1 MATMKHRILWAG
13 VVIALW
19 AIASSP
25 ASAQQTVRVGV
36 ATIGAPFSFHDDAT
50 NRDQGLMVDLI
61 NEIGKTANLKL
72 QLQPTTFASILQ
84 ALITSKIDVI
94 AATLPVI
101 PQLKMQIGYS
111 QTVYTDFDAL
121 IVAKS
126 DSTQYATYDDLKGKV
141 LGLQKG
147 IVPLTNL
154 HTDLYPKIRIYDGG
168 PDVMRAL
175 VAGDVDVGV
184 ANRSIAGYQ
193 LMIGAFPTLQ
203 LVPSF
208 KPTTFGDI
216 AFGLRKDDARLTGIV
231 DDALGKVRAAGTLK
245 TILEKWGVQ

>member
-1 MATMKHRILWAG
+1 
-13 VVIALW
+13 
-19 AIASSP
+19 
-25 ASAQQTVRVGV
+25 
-36 ATIGAPFSFHDDAT
+36 
-50 NRDQGLMVDLI
+50 
-61 NEIGKTANLKL
+61 
-72 QLQPTTFASILQ
+72 
-84 ALITSKIDVI
+84 
-94 AATLPVI
+94 
-101 PQLKMQIGYS
+101 MQIGYS
-111 QTVYTDFDAL
+111 QTVYTDYDAL
-121 IVAKS
+121 IVTKS

-147 IVPLTNL
+147 IVPLTSL

-175 VAGDVDVGV
+175 VAGDIDVAV
-184 ANRSIAGYQ
+184 ANRSIVGYQ
-193 LMIGAFPTLQ
+193 LKIGAFPTLQ

-231 DDALGKVRAAGTLK
+231 DDALSKVRAAGTLQ